1 MERKLELDKSELMRI
16 QTEGEGMEEKG
27 NKGATQISGSS
38 RMPVAGTENVGR
50 EGSEL
55 TRISFGCNWDPTQ

>member
-1 MERKLELDKSELMRI
+1 MRI

-55 TRISFGCNWDPTQ
+55 TRISFGCNWDPT